1 VLEARLKAIKSLS
14 DGKRRMGDPLNNDE
28 EVDCYFKSNDG
39 LAEKEFDS
47 SSYVSKEFRIGGDGV
62 KLARSE
68 RSVLSF
74 MVAELAGSK
83 VKISKILNPT
93 IISVILGD

>member
-1 VLEARLKAIKSLS
+1 VAY
-14 DGKRRMGDPLNNDE
+14 D
-28 EVDCYFKSNDG
+28 
-39 LAEKEFDS
+39 
-47 SSYVSKEFRIGGDGV
+47 VSKELEVGGDGV

-83 VKISKILNPT
+83 VKISKIQ
-93 IISVILGD
+93 IQS